1 MSFLDYMIGFIELIE
16 KNDMFNQCSI
26 CGIVDLFK
34 DKRGYLAKERS
45 ATIDKIF
52 EVNLLQFSS
61 SF

>member
-1 MSFLDYMIGFIELIE
+1 MIGFIELIE

-45 ATIDKIF
+45 TTIDKIF
-52 EVNLLQFSS
+52 VVKLLQ
-61 SF
+61 